1 MARKYVGSFKSIN
14 NITHRVEIWDGPNGT
29 TPEILTGL
37 YATRVTAAGGY
48 QEGASCLS
56 TKLNALTGST
66 ELTLAGEGYNIT
78 RKGEGDELYT
88 NYIRPSRVSTYWVM
102 PNDTVLND
110 FESIATVT
118 EQYWAILVYKDGVLD
133 YVGRVLADQL
143 TRLREAMQAK
153 PVIELVA
160 VDGLE
165 LLSGYKVDATNFT
178 DGKITIAQM
187 FRRALDTLAL
197 KDYWVVNGTE
207 TDYFREAS
215 TVYNSAASRK
225 GFDLEQV
232 DINTFVTGY
241 DQFKDVRVTD
251 VNQFIYADNDMLDYA
266 QALEQLCEVKQAR
279 LIHSQG
285 KYWLVS
291 FADYIDTTIT
301 YRVYSYTLQFGST
314 TATYL
319 HRQTLG
325 ATATRPQ
332 WEAKPAL
339 THQVAAKFVQVD
351 TERRLGTGVYRSF
364 IYSSGLGLTGTF
376 TDIPTGSSPDTAPIR
391 VRFNIKFT
399 KAYINIGGGSFQAED
414 KTEVSIKIYLTDSSG
429 NIKILDTNNWY
440 WITHTG
446 GVGTVPTYTE
456 TIDTSNQSSTWTT
469 FNFDKN
475 LTTAPAGF
483 TTLNV
488 AVTDVIGKCFT
499 FRKGGSGSGT
509 TTQVAKSFWG
519 AINVAFA
526 DASPYNNPDFT
537 FDITEVYTP
546 AAANSVNSVPVV
558 LNPKYYSSSNKY
570 ATGLVR
576 VYNGTN
582 YVTGG
587 STWLGGWDSVTVGT
601 LTAALGNS
609 VAGLYK
615 DFMPVIQGTW
625 VDSGTLTAVKSL
637 YFDNYTWILQGCQYS
652 ARSEQWAGEWVA
664 IIPTYTGLTAS
675 GEGLRVGTGLK
686 DRVNYLDMQVSNIN
700 DQLNGISD
708 SVKQTLT
715 NEVSGSPTTVPTV
728 NTQYEVMIQYDA
740 ANTSMEWRLQEHGTF
755 KTYTVGT
762 TALDVS
768 FEGHKGN
775 TAGGSVIITLPAANT
790 QKGKKYYFVKLGASN
805 TMRINAGTGESISGA
820 DHFLLNTNYD
830 SHTIICD
837 GVEWFIIAA
846 HP

>member
-1 MARKYVGSFKSIN
+1 MARKYFGSFKSIQ

-48 QEGASCLS
+48 QEAAGCLS
-56 TKLNALTGST
+56 TKLNALSSST

-88 NYIRPSRVSTYWVM
+88 NYIRPSRVATYWVM

-118 EQYWAILVYKDGVLD
+118 EQYWAILIYKDGVLD

-153 PVIELVA
+153 PVVELTA

-165 LLSGYKVDATNFT
+165 LLSGYKVNPSNFT

-197 KDYWVVNGTE
+197 KEYWVVNGTQ

-215 TVYNSAASRK
+215 TVYNTAASRK
-225 GFDLEQV
+225 GFDLEEV
-232 DINTFVTGY
+232 DLNTFVTGY

-251 VNQFIYADNDMLDYA
+251 VNQFIYASNNMLDYA
-266 QALEQLCEVKQAR
+266 QALEQLCEIKQAR

-301 YRVYSYTLQFGST
+301 YRVYSYTLQFQST
-314 TATYL
+314 TATYA
-319 HRQTLG
+319 HRQFLG
-325 ATATRPQ
+325 ATATRSQ
-332 WEAKPAL
+332 WEAKPTL

-351 TERRLGTGVYRSF
+351 TERRLGVGVYRSF
-364 IYSSGLGLTGTF
+364 FYSSGLDLEGTF
-376 TDIPTGSSPDTAPIR
+376 TDIPTGSTPDAAPIR
-391 VRFNIKFT
+391 VRFNIKFS
-399 KAYINIGGGSFQAED
+399 KAYLIISGGGLQAED

-446 GVGTVPTYTE
+446 GVGTIPVYKE

-488 AVTDVIGKCFT
+488 AVTQVVAKCFT
-499 FRKGGSGSGT
+499 FKKGGSGSGT
-509 TTQVAKSFWG
+509 TTSVAKSFWG

-546 AAANSVNSVPVV
+546 AAANSVNSVPVL
-558 LNPKYYSSSNKY
+558 LNPKYYSSNSKY
-570 ATGLVR
+570 ATGAIR
-576 VYNGTN
+576 VYNGSA
-582 YVTGG
+582 YVLGT
-587 STWLGGWDSVTVGT
+587 STWRGGWDSVTQGT
-601 LTAALGNS
+601 ITEMLGNS

-625 VDSGTLTAVKSL
+625 VDSGSLTAIKSL
-637 YFDNYTWILQGCQYS
+637 YFDDYTWILQGCKYS
-652 ARSEQWAGEWVA
+652 ARAEQWAGEWVA
-664 IIPTYTGLTAS
+664 IIPTYTGLTGS
-675 GEGLRVGTGLK
+675 GEGLRVGTGLG

-700 DQLNGISD
+700 DQLGSISD
-708 SVKQTLT
+708 SVKQTLS
-715 NEVSGSPTTVPTV
+715 NEVSGSPATVPTV
-728 NTQYEVMIQYDA
+728 NTSYEVMLQYDA
-740 ANTSMEWRLQEHGTF
+740 ANTVMEWRLQEHGTF
-755 KTYTVGT
+755 KTYTTGT
-762 TALDVS
+762 FALDVN
-768 FEGHKGN
+768 FEGHLADC
-775 TAGGSVIITLPAANT
+775 TGGSITLNLPAANVS
-790 QKGKKYYFVKLGASN
+790 KGKRYYFVKKSSSHNLRIDGAGAN
-805 TMRINAGTGESISGA
+805 ISGA
-820 DHFLLNTNYD
+820 DHIDLSTNY
-830 SHTIICD
+830 STATLICD
-837 GVEWFIIAA
+837 GTEWFRIA
-846 HP
+846 

>member
-1 MARKYVGSFKSIN
+1 MARKYVGSFKSIQ

-48 QEGASCLS
+48 QEAAGCLS
-56 TKLNALTGST
+56 TKLEALNSST

-78 RKGEGDELYT
+78 RQGEGDDLYT
-88 NYIRPSRVSTYWVM
+88 NYIRPSRVATYWVM

-118 EQYWAILVYKDGVLD
+118 EQYWAILIYKDGVLD

-143 TRLREAMQAK
+143 TRLRESMQAK

-165 LLSGYKVDATNFT
+165 LLSGYKVDASNFS

-197 KDYWVVNGTE
+197 KDYWVVNGTQ

-225 GFDLEQV
+225 GFDLEEV

-241 DQFKDVRVTD
+241 DQFKDVRATD

-314 TATYL
+314 TSTYA
-319 HRQTLG
+319 HRQFLG

-332 WEAKPAL
+332 WEAKPNL
-339 THQVAAKFVQVD
+339 THQVAAKFVQID
-351 TERRLGTGVYRSF
+351 TERRLGAGVYRSWNNKT
-364 IYSSGLGLTGTF
+364 STALNKDF
-376 TDIPTGSSPDTAPIR
+376 TNIPTGTTPDDAPIR
-391 VRFNIKFT
+391 VRFNVKFARDY
-399 KAYINIGGGSFQAED
+399 KV
-414 KTEVSIKIYLTDSSG
+414 VSGVTYPEQYTIVTVQIAALDSSG
-429 NIKILDTNNWY
+429 NSKSPSRFSNYY
-440 WITHTG
+440 WIDNAG
-446 GVGTVPTYTE
+446 GIVPTTRE
-456 TIDTSNQSSTWTT
+456 KVDTDKQTSTWSTY
-469 FNFDKN
+469 NFDRN
-475 LTTAPAGF
+475 LTTAPTGF
-483 TTLNV
+483 DKLR
-488 AVTDVIGKCFT
+488 VIITVESVFSNFDKKGKPT
-499 FRKGGSGSGT
+499 GYMSSPTPKD
-509 TTQVAKSFWG
+509 FWG

-526 DASPYNNPDFT
+526 DASPYENPDFT
-537 FDITEVYTP
+537 FDISEVYTP
-546 AAANSVNSVPVV
+546 AAANSVNSVPVI
-558 LNPKYYSSSNKY
+558 LNPKYYSSNTKY
-570 ATGLVR
+570 ATGIIR
-576 VYNGTN
+576 VYDGAN
-582 YVTGG
+582 YIPAG
-587 STWLGGWDSVTVGT
+587 STWYGGWDSVTYGT
-601 LTAALGNS
+601 ITAALGNS

-625 VDSGTLTAVKSL
+625 VDSGSLTAIKSL

-664 IIPTYTGLTAS
+664 IIPTYTGVSGS
-675 GEGLRVGTGLK
+675 GEGLRVGDGLK

-700 DQLNGISD
+700 EQLSGISD
-708 SVKQTLT
+708 SVKQTLS
-715 NEVSGSPTTVPTV
+715 NDVSGSPATVPTV
-728 NTQYEVMIQYDA
+728 NTSYEVMLQYDA
-740 ANTSMEWRLQEHGTF
+740 ANTIMEWHLQEHGTF

-762 TALDVS
+762 YALDVT
-768 FEGHKGN
+768 FEGHLANCTGGN
-775 TAGGSVIITLPAANT
+775 ITLNLPAANVS
-790 QKGKKYYFVKLGASN
+790 KGKRYYFVKKPSAHNLRIDGAGYN
-805 TMRINAGTGESISGA
+805 ISGA
-820 DHFLLNTNYD
+820 DHIDLSTNY
-830 SHTIICD
+830 STATLICD
-837 GVEWFIIAA
+837 GAEWFKIA
-846 HP
+846 